1 MRSHYC
7 GDLTESHIDQEVELC
22 GWVHRRRD
30 HGGVIFIDIRDREGI
45 AQVVFDPDV
54 PASFQIA
61 EQVRNEFV
69 IRLKGR
75 VRARPEGSV
84 NPDMKTGQIE
94 ILGKEIEVLNKSE
107 TPPFQLDDA
116 DDEISEEIRLR
127 YRYIDMRRPPM
138 LNRLR
143 MRSQIARGLRNFLDN
158 NGFYDMETPVLTKAT
173 PEGARDYL
181 VPSRVHQGEFF
192 ALPQSPQLFKQ
203 LLMMSGMDRYYQI
216 VRCFR
221 DEDLRA
227 DRQPEFTQ
235 LDIETSF
242 MNEEQIM
249 TLMEDMIRD
258 VFAHVLEIAL
268 PNPFPRISYAEAMH
282 RYGAD
287 NPDMRIPLEL
297 VEISDVLKDVEFK
310 VFSGPAND
318 PNSRVAALRIPKGAE
333 MSRKEIDEYTKFV
346 SIYGARGLAYIK
358 ITDVAK
364 GREGMQSPI
373 LKFMPDESIT
383 TIMERTGAQDGDL
396 VFFGADTNKVV
407 NEALGALRVRIGH
420 DRDIIN
426 HGWKPI
432 WVVDFPMFEYDK
444 DAKRW
449 VALHHP
455 FTSPKEE
462 DLDKL
467 DSDPGNCNSRAYD
480 MVLNG
485 SEIGG
490 GSMRIYREAV
500 QRKVLNLLGIDEKEA
515 EEKFGFLLN
524 ALKYGCP
531 PHGGIAFGL
540 DRLAM
545 LMTGSQSIREVIT
558 FPKTQTARCLLTEAP
573 SEIDEK
579 QLREL
584 GIRLRT
590 KLKAEDKQTET
601 G

>member
-7 GDLTESHIDQEVELC
+7 GDLTESLIDQEVELC

-30 HGGVIFIDIRDREGI
+30 HGGVIFIDLRDREGI

-54 PASFQIA
+54 PESFQIA
-61 EQVRNEFV
+61 EHVRNEFV
-69 IRLKGR
+69 IRIKGR
-75 VRARPEGSV
+75 VRHRPEGTE
-84 NPDMKTGQIE
+84 NRDMKTGLVE
-94 ILGKEIEVLNKSE
+94 ILGKHIEVLNKAE

-116 DDEISEEIRLR
+116 DEEISEEIRLR

-138 LNRLR
+138 LERLR
-143 MRSQIARGLRNFLDN
+143 LRSQIVRGLRNFLDN

-268 PNPFPRISYAEAMH
+268 PNPFPRITYAESMH

-287 NPDMRIPLEL
+287 NPDLRIPLEL

-310 VFSGPAND
+310 VFAAPAND
-318 PNSRVAALRIPKGAE
+318 PGSRVAALRIPKGAE

-346 SIYGARGLAYIK
+346 GIYGAKGLAYIK

-364 GREGMQSPI
+364 GRDGMQSPI
-373 LKFMPDESIT
+373 LKFMPDESIS

-396 VFFGADTNKVV
+396 VFFGADTTKVV

-420 DRDIIN
+420 DREIIN
-426 HGWKPI
+426 HGWKPV
-432 WVVDFPMFEYDK
+432 WVVDFPMFEYDD

-467 DSDPGNCNSRAYD
+467 ESDPGNCNSRAYD

-485 SEIGG
+485 SEVGG

-500 QRKVLNLLGIDEKEA
+500 QRKVLDLLGIDEKEA

-545 LMTGSQSIREVIT
+545 LMTGSASIREVIT

-584 GIRLRT
+584 GIRLRA
-590 KLKAEDKQTET
+590 KPKAEDKKT
-601 G
+601 GTD